1 MHKMN
6 KPLHKHK
13 SSNREGGDLRVSDDI
28 DKKFKQIADM
38 IGQKDSGGMPDNVK
52 SILNMF
58 MSSASQKSD
67 EAAEP
72 SEDSEKSSRSSSED
86 KKQTGDD
93 DTQDLARKMK
103 KAVDMLGATTND
115 PRANLLNALHPYL
128 NKERQKKLQKC
139 MKLIKLG
146 SLTKLMDES

>member
-1 MHKMN
+1 M
-6 KPLHKHK
+6 
-13 SSNREGGDLRVSDDI
+13 SDDI

-58 MSSASQKSD
+58 MSSASQKND
-67 EAAEP
+67 ETAEP
-72 SEDSEKSSRSSSED
+72 PEGQEKNSHSSSED
-86 KKQTGDD
+86 RKPVGDD
-93 DTQDLARKMK
+93 DTQELARKMK

-115 PRANLLNALHPYL
+115 PRANLLNAIHPYL
-128 NKERQKKLQKC
+128 NHERQKKLQKC